1 MEFNKI
7 LLQTHKTVM
16 TLDHAT
22 SLSLLPHPSTSNG
35 KQLYS
40 IPLTQKNGEKSDGGA

>member
-7 LLQTHKTVM
+7 LLQTHRTVM

-22 SLSLLPHPSTSNG
+22 LSLLPIPSTSNG

-40 IPLTQKNGEKSDGGA
+40 SPLTQRNGEESDGGA